1 MNRSIP
7 FYRGIQKKLDRIS
20 LISRE
25 NLSGARVIRAFS
37 KQESEKERFQQASDD
52 LSKTAIRVG
61 KISALLNPATTVILN
76 IAIIGIVW
84 YGGCGY
90 RSAIFPRARSSPLST
105 ILIRFCWL

>member
-1 MNRSIP
+1 MAMLLDLKNVVDFLGGRAFLAGVIFLVMNRSIP

-52 LSKTAIRVG
+52 LSK
-61 KISALLNPATTVILN
+61 
-76 IAIIGIVW
+76 
-84 YGGCGY
+84 
-90 RSAIFPRARSSPLST
+90 PLSVWE
-105 ILIRFCWL
+105 RFQRC